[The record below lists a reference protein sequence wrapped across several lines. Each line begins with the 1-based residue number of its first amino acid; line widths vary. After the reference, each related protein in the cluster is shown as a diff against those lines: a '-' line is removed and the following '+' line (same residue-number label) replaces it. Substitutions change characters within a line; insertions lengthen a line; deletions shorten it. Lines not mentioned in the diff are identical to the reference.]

1 MSTTGPS
8 QTSTFNTQF
17 DTSVLQTNAWKAY
30 IGARLTGITGDNV
43 IGNNDVQTSVDA
55 NRIPTSFNPQV
66 NINEVERGEEL
77 TVLARAS
84 HNDNV
89 DTTDS
94 TTFEVEM
101 SKAGQNQWDQ
111 GIVSGGDSVVYQGS
125 SNEGRE
131 YTIMTTIDMEEGYYD
146 IRTRA
151 VDSRGQTSDWTTVS
165 GSNSVK
171 LINAR
176 PTVVAEPVPTVT
188 CDIESTISLE
198 GHVSDKETPLSDLTI
213 SSDASEF
220 ISWNP
225 TTKEIT
231 VLFAWDEIQGC
242 PLGQNGIEITVDD
255 GSDYSSSFMPYGTL
269 LFNVIENGQPRWQGL
284 PTQTIDEGSSGI
296 LSLFPFVTDTDDEG
310 NSISSDQLT
319 LSVLSNSNPEIITV
333 DLTVDEL
340 YFESVDD
347 DINGETTVTLRAS
360 DGEQYADQTIVVKI
374 NPINDA
380 PRLDTTD
387 IDLISI
393 KRGKQMVIDL
403 GSRVSDV
410 DDPANEAF
418 ITVTPSVAG
427 AASFNPIDG
436 IMTVK
441 FDDLGEQSITVAAVD
456 RYDTNVYTLIVNVYD
471 ARPFVVDTEGGDS
484 GYMAV
489 SLEDYLVGDS
499 PTAYMFLQDGVPE
512 FTSISTEWQM
522 CESQTG
528 VCLDLVQENLD
539 ITKTSWAY
547 ELEFPSREFGLKL
560 LDDVKLTAITAVDD
574 TGEEY
579 KLTEPI
585 YWRVDTFPPS
595 PDEMT
600 NEELGIYIEELL
612 IEIATLESQIAE
624 SSGDTSST
632 EEELANLN
640 AELDTACA
648 EERYEC
654 PVEETNSETDQSQ
667 GFNMNIVYI
676 VLALMIIGLL
686 MGVLFT
692 RGSRSSG
699 EEDVKWNVDTLPAM
713 DQTANSMYGG
723 AQEIFHQPVAQQ
735 PVAQTQPVAYSQP
748 TVSPVAQPAYIA
760 PVQPQ
765 GPPLPAT
772 GLPPGWSM
780 EQWAYYGQQY
790 LDSLQ

>member
-1 MSTTGPS
+1 MGPKMDIATQNLAIAPCCSSDGSYKHGDTIDLSVDVRNIGDLEYNSGGNVEFYYMNGANKVTIDTQSLPTLSTTGPS

-43 IGNNDVQTSVDA
+43 IGNNDVQTSIDA

-66 NINEVERGEEL
+66 NINEVERGEEF

-111 GIVSGGDSVVYQGS
+111 GIVTGGDSVVYQGS

-131 YTIMTTIDMEEGYYD
+131 YTVMTTIDMEEGYYD

-340 YFESVDD
+340 YFEAVDD
-347 DINGETTVTLRAS
+347 DVNGETTVTLRAS

-387 IDLISI
+387 IDVISI

-403 GSRVSDV
+403 GSRV
-410 DDPANEAF
+410 F
-418 ITVTPSVAG
+418 
-427 AASFNPIDG
+427 
-436 IMTVK
+436 
-441 FDDLGEQSITVAAVD
+441 
-456 RYDTNVYTLIVNVYD
+456 R
-471 ARPFVVDTEGGDS
+471 R
-484 GYMAV
+484 
-489 SLEDYLVGDS
+489 
-499 PTAYMFLQDGVPE
+499 
-512 FTSISTEWQM
+512 
-522 CESQTG
+522 
-528 VCLDLVQENLD
+528 
-539 ITKTSWAY
+539 
-547 ELEFPSREFGLKL
+547 
-560 LDDVKLTAITAVDD
+560 
-574 TGEEY
+574 
-579 KLTEPI
+579 
-585 YWRVDTFPPS
+585 
-595 PDEMT
+595 
-600 NEELGIYIEELL
+600 
-612 IEIATLESQIAE
+612 
-624 SSGDTSST
+624 
-632 EEELANLN
+632 
-640 AELDTACA
+640 
-648 EERYEC
+648 
-654 PVEETNSETDQSQ
+654 
-667 GFNMNIVYI
+667 
-676 VLALMIIGLL
+676 
-686 MGVLFT
+686 
-692 RGSRSSG
+692 
-699 EEDVKWNVDTLPAM
+699 
-713 DQTANSMYGG
+713 
-723 AQEIFHQPVAQQ
+723 
-735 PVAQTQPVAYSQP
+735 
-748 TVSPVAQPAYIA
+748 
-760 PVQPQ
+760 
-765 GPPLPAT
+765 
-772 GLPPGWSM
+772 
-780 EQWAYYGQQY
+780 
-790 LDSLQ
+790 